1 MKLSFKK
8 GILLVML
15 GGDINNST
23 VRELEVLVDLIS
35 DNGFSNVLININAKI
50 DEYGLEK
57 INEIKNFNNVLF
69 V

>member
-1 MKLSFKK
+1 
-8 GILLVML
+8 ML